1 MTSLEGETQYQESNL
16 HRLNWMRLN
25 NTNQPQLM
33 RLNSG
38 PLIEWEETRI
48 ISFKYYCQVKF
59 NRPIVFLRT
68 VL

>member
-16 HRLNWMRLN
+16 RRLNWMRLN

-38 PLIEWEETRI
+38 PLIEWEET
-48 ISFKYYCQVKF
+48 
-59 NRPIVFLRT
+59 
-68 VL
+68 